1 MTEQHQARPPVGD
14 DRHNLAPHQQH
25 ARRQRVLKG
34 GQSAITR
41 GIAHAI
47 VIKDEN
53 IFFLAEPSGDVPLG
67 GEHGLGLYYHDCR
80 YLDGYEL
87 RLAGKRPESL
97 TATARHGFEA
107 ALELTN
113 PELHVGGQRVE
124 KEQVSVRWVRA
135 IDPDAR
141 ALPATPSFPHH

>member
-1 MTEQHQARPPVGD
+1 MGD

-87 RLAGKRPESL
+87 RLAGVAPDMLLPTRGRARRPCS
-97 TATARHGFEA
+97 
-107 ALELTN
+107 
-113 PELHVGGQRVE
+113 
-124 KEQVSVRWVRA
+124 S
-135 IDPDAR
+135 
-141 ALPATPSFPHH
+141 